1 MSKPRYYRIED
12 RAGEADIMIYGVI
25 GESWFEESVT
35 ARQLVVDIRDLEK
48 KHQRINVRINSP
60 GGSVFDGLAIF
71 NALQSSTAEVH
82 TWNDGLAASMGAVLL
97 MAGEKVH
104 AARNSLMML
113 HSPSTG
119 VWGNAREIQQTL
131 STLDKVQ
138 NSLVECLLTRSTKTR
153 EEIIGS
159 YFDYSDH
166 WLSAEEA
173 QQEGFVDE
181 LSGSKA
187 EVSRK
192 VAALD
197 YQELVARFGE
207 LVPEEKRKG
216 KLVAFFE
223 NLFTPTIDR
232 TTTEEIST
240 KDMDIKTLQAALSL
254 GEGATENEV
263 LDRIRQMATDLATE
277 KAAREK
283 AQKDLNDASAAK
295 AQAEKELEE
304 YKKKPGAA
312 PATVDVETDNLE
324 VKDQADSFTEALAYC
339 QSVLKK

>member
-1 MSKPRYYRIED
+1 MSKPKYYRIED
-12 RAGEADIMIYGVI
+12 RAGEAEIMIYGVI

-35 ARQLVVDIRDLEK
+35 ARQLVAEIRELEK
-48 KHQRINVRINSP
+48 KHQRIHVRINSP

-97 MAGEKVH
+97 MAGSKVH

-119 VWGNAREIQQTL
+119 VWGNAKEISEAL

-138 NSLVECLLTRSTKTR
+138 NSLVECLLTRSNKTR
-153 EEIIGS
+153 EQITAE

-173 QQEGFVDE
+173 RQEGFVDE
-181 LSGSKA
+181 LTGKGA
-187 EVSRK
+187 QVSSK
-192 VAALD
+192 VAAMD
-197 YQELVARFGE
+197 YQQLVARFGE

-223 NLFTPTIDR
+223 SLFSWQTDHSTGQD
-232 TTTEEIST
+232 ISND
-240 KDMDIKTLQAALSL
+240 DMDLKTLQAALSL
-254 GEGATENEV
+254 SDGASETQV
-263 LDRIRQMATDLATE
+263 LERIQQMGTDLAAE
-277 KAAREK
+277 KSAREK
-283 AQKDLNDASAAK
+283 AENELIQANNARQK
-295 AQAEKELEE
+295 AEKELEE
-304 YKKKPGAA
+304 FKKKPGATT
-312 PATVDVETDNLE
+312 ATVDVDTDNLD
-324 VKDQADSFTEALAYC
+324 VNDQAGSFTEALAFC
-339 QSVLKK
+339 HSILKK